1 METSL
6 SPFVSVIKM
15 LVYSIMSLKH
25 IENRRDPTIFGADL
39 NVFLGDV
46 TVNGDLTVI
55 GTINGNSAQGQ
66 NGNNIWTGTNEW
78 SVYRPQ
84 TSITFGAGFNGVN
97 LVQSQNQLATQGIT
111 NAGATWTGTNTFT
124 NQFTVQGGSS
134 PVPVAGTDG
143 VQVVNAQTIMRTKK
157 ASFLTANQTWTNSNV
172 FQVLPICIDP
182 VLGPEIATKNY
193 VDTTTVAVV
202 GKSQTVVSQD
212 NLTDTFATSLA
223 VQVQCIGGGG
233 GSTSGFDN
241 STGSIG
247 WAGGGGST
255 GSLLVLNR
263 AIGGV
268 SQATWLV
275 NPGVGGIGGIGTTPP
290 DAYSGSGGLTYIAVV
305 PPISLGLGV
314 TIFGASGGSGNQG
327 FSGDTST
334 GPSLGGVYTNALN
347 TLVSSPLCSA
357 SGNNGTLGGYGGTQ
371 SSGLQTFGWGGSAAS
386 NGNGVSGNRGGYGIT
401 KYIG

>member
-1 METSL
+1 
-6 SPFVSVIKM
+6 
-15 LVYSIMSLKH
+15 MSLNH
-25 IENRRDPTIFGADL
+25 IKNRRDPTIFGADL
-39 NVFLGDV
+39 NVLLGDV
-46 TVNGDLTVI
+46 TINGDLTVL

-66 NGNNIWTGTNEW
+66 NGNNTWTGTNEW
-78 SVYRPQ
+78 SVFRPQ
-84 TSITFGAGFNGVN
+84 TSISFGVGFQGVN
-97 LVQSQNQLATQGIT
+97 LVQSQNQLSTQGIT

-124 NQFTVQGGSS
+124 NPFTVQGGTF
-134 PVPVAGTDG
+134 PVPVAGTDA
-143 VQVVNAQTIMRTKK
+143 VQIINAQDIMKTKK
-157 ASFLTANQTWTNSNV
+157 NSYLSANQTWTNTNT

-193 VDTTTVAVV
+193 VDTTTAAVVV
-202 GKSQTVVSQD
+202 GKSQTIVSQD
-212 NLTDTFATSLA
+212 NFTDNFATSLA

-275 NPGVGGIGGIGTTPP
+275 NPGAGGTAGIGTTPP
-290 DAYSGSGGLTYIAVV
+290 DAYSGSGGSTFITVV
-305 PPISLGLGV
+305 PPSSLSAAAV
-314 TIFGASGGSGNQG
+314 TLFGAAGGSGNQG

-347 TLVSSPLCSA
+347 TLVTSPLCSA
-357 SGNNGTLGGYGGTQ
+357 SGNEGTFGGYGGTQ
-371 SSGLQTFGWGGSAAS
+371 SSGLQSFGSGGSAAS
-386 NGNGVSGNRGGYGIT
+386 NGNGVQGSRGGYGIT

>member
-1 METSL
+1 
-6 SPFVSVIKM
+6 
-15 LVYSIMSLKH
+15 MSLNH
-25 IENRRDPTIFGADL
+25 IRNRRDATIFGADL
-39 NVFLGDV
+39 NVLLGDV
-46 TVNGDLTVI
+46 TVNGDLTVL

-66 NGNNIWTGTNEW
+66 NGNNTWTGTNEW

-84 TSITFGAGFNGVN
+84 TNISFGTGFNGVN

-111 NAGATWTGTNTFT
+111 NTGATWTGTNTFT
-124 NQFTVQGGSS
+124 NPFTVQGGTF

-143 VQVVNAQTIMRTKK
+143 VQVLNAQDIMTIKK
-157 ASFLTANQTWTNSNV
+157 NSYLTANQTWTNSNV

-193 VDTTTVAVV
+193 VDTTTATVVV
-202 GKSQTVVSQD
+202 GKTETIVDQATLS
-212 NLTDTFATSLA
+212 DTFATSLA

-247 WAGGGGST
+247 WAGGGGAT
-255 GSLLVLNR
+255 GSLLILNR

-268 SQATWLV
+268 SQATWGIV
-275 NPGVGGIGGIGTTPP
+275 SGAGGTAGIGTTPP
-290 DAYSGSGGLTYIAVV
+290 EAYSGAGAFTVLNVTPTA
-305 PPISLGLGV
+305 PELGLNQFNV
-314 TIFGASGGSGNQG
+314 FGASGGGGNQG

-334 GPSLGGVYTNALN
+334 GPSLGGIYTNILN
-347 TLVSSPLCSA
+347 TIVTSPLCSA
-357 SGNNGTLGGYGGTQ
+357 SGNEGTFGGTGGTQ
-371 SSGLQTFGWGGSAAS
+371 SSGLNLFGTGGSASA
-386 NGNGVSGNRGGYGIT
+386 NGNGFQGRVGGYGIT